1 MKLNFLKLTKKTK
14 KRRPEICLSLNCATL
29 AEVAT
34 EIAEYG
40 GFCEIIEWCADKMTG
55 AATYSKAEFL
65 IDAENVKKLC
75 GKKKLIIDYKGD
87 AVMTNKV
94 MRWAMDIADIIDI
107 DADNPELERLV
118 REAKRKKVKTLIS
131 YHNFDGMPTKNQIA
145 EQYLKMEKRGGDI
158 LKVACAAASELDTYA
173 ILEGAAAYSQL
184 NAALPIVAIAM
195 GEEGQ
200 VSRICAGDFGSVIS
214 WACGSKTTAPGQFNA
229 RQLSKYMDNYY
240 KDEK

>member
-1 MKLNFLKLTKKTK
+1 MKLNFFKQVKKTK
-14 KRRPEICLSLNCATL
+14 KRRPEICLSLNCSNM
-29 AEVAT
+29 AEIIA

-40 GFCEIIEWCADKMTG
+40 DFAQIIEWCADKMEG
-55 AATYSKAEFL
+55 AESYSKETFL
-65 IDAENVKKLC
+65 IDAEQVKRFC

-87 AVMTNKV
+87 EVMTNKV

-107 DADNPELERLV
+107 DADNSELERLV

-131 YHNFDGMPTKNQIA
+131 YHNFDGMPTKDQIA

-158 LKVACAAASELDTYA
+158 LKVACFAENEVDTYA

-195 GEEGQ
+195 GQEGQ

-229 RQLSKYMDNYY
+229 RQLAKYMDNYY
-240 KDEK
+240 KEEK